1 MNRPVALIGMPGCG
15 KTSAGRAAAGLAGL
29 PFVDVDERIEAL
41 YGPVPALFAEGGEPH
56 FRACERRALEAVLAE
71 GPAIIAT
78 GGGIVTEAASMAL
91 IKTHALVVY
100 IDRPLECILGDID
113 MASRPLLAGG
123 AEALRALYTAREPLY
138 RRYAD
143 HTIPNDGSIEEV
155 SSRIAALIREEN
167 A

>member
-41 YGPVPALFAEGGEPH
+41 YGPIPALFAEGGEPH
-56 FRACERRALEAVLAE
+56 FRACERQALKAVLAE
-71 GPAIIAT
+71 GAAIIAT

-91 IKTHALVVY
+91 LKARALVVY
-100 IDRPLECILGDID
+100 IDRPMERILGDVD